1 LGWEKRAYE
10 INVKIRRKEAE
21 RKKMIMIPELED
33 YFLLEDFGVGIF
45 QEKAKFVEKILLIR
59 DIIKT
64 YQGTKNG
71 S

>member
-1 LGWEKRAYE
+1 MGWEKRAYE

-45 QEKAKFVEKILLIR
+45 QEEAKFVEKILLIQ
-59 DIIKT
+59 DVIKT
-64 YQGTKNG
+64 YRKE
-71 S
+71 

>member
-45 QEKAKFVEKILLIR
+45 QEEAKFVEKILLIQ

-64 YQGTKNG
+64 YRKE
-71 S
+71 

>member
-1 LGWEKRAYE
+1 MGWEKRAYE

-45 QEKAKFVEKILLIR
+45 QEEAKFVEKILLIQ

-64 YQGTKNG
+64 YRKE
-71 S
+71 

>member
-1 LGWEKRAYE
+1 MGWEKRAYE

-45 QEKAKFVEKILLIR
+45 QEEAKFVEKILLIQDVIR
-59 DIIKT
+59 T
-64 YQGTKNG
+64 YKKE
-71 S
+71 

>member
-1 LGWEKRAYE
+1 MGWEKRAYE
-10 INVKIRRKEAE
+10 INVNIRQKEAE

-45 QEKAKFVEKILLIR
+45 QEEAKFVEKILLIQ

-64 YQGTKNG
+64 YRKE
-71 S
+71 

>member
-45 QEKAKFVEKILLIR
+45 QEEAKFVEKILLIQDVIR
-59 DIIKT
+59 T
-64 YQGTKNG
+64 YKKE
-71 S
+71 